1 MVTEIYYENGYDKPI
16 TEQQLGQMTDYNKA
30 IKIDGALKLKEIFTK
45 NNLVFISYYKDQNE
59 SETDAINFI
68 ITQYS
73 GIAFEI
79 IDKSTSGAFTIE
91 TVKGYDKNG
100 IWNQY
105 ELICLYDSQGRLIYE
120 KESDDIEVLIKKWY
134 YSYLDQPLLCRYN
147 EDTGLIETVD
157 LRSAEEEYTL
167 IEDFINC
174 YMPDFLTNNPYYADA
189 TLLPSGKV

>member
-100 IWNQY
+100 VFDPY
-105 ELICLYDSQGRLIYE
+105 ERISLYDSQGRMIYE
-120 KESDDIEVLIKKWY
+120 KEADDIEVTIMKWY
-134 YSYLDQPLLCRYN
+134 YSYLGHPLRCKYN

-157 LRSAEEEYTL
+157 MISAEDENTP
-167 IEDFINC
+167 IEIFLNRI
-174 YMPDFLTNNPYYADA
+174 MPDFLTNNPYYADD
-189 TLLPSGKV
+189 TLMPS